1 MRRPAWTFLLLL
13 HLNCSIS
20 NCARNGTQ
28 TRDDRKSLLSFDDNL
43 IGRHACIW
51 YFFTFWNI
59 NIICHKLCVALLFTF
74 ISSQLF
80 SSSAW
85 LVHFTFIPLFSFKF
99 LSVFTFTFFKF
110 LQRKFCAGQFSLFS
124 IVQFPN
130 LRCTSSTSSTTYGTC
145 ITRSWKLPSCSTT
158 TTTMKPCW
166 WLRRPQW
173 RKQRP
178 QWWVWQ

>member
-1 MRRPAWTFLLLL
+1 MCRFIIHFHQFQIVQFDLYIWLLFLFSVLTFL
-13 HLNCSIS
+13 
-20 NCARNGTQ
+20 
-28 TRDDRKSLLSFDDNL
+28 KFSLSL
-43 IGRHACIW
+43 
-51 YFFTFWNI
+51 
-59 NIICHKLCVALLFTF
+59 
-74 ISSQLF
+74 
-80 SSSAW
+80 SSSFHSYF
-85 LVHFTFIPLFSFKF
+85 LKFPFSLSSSCHFYFLSVFFFKF